1 MPSLRA
7 RLVRWI
13 IRRMFRPG
21 AASEAA
27 LVAGLARPKR
37 SHVPPDRLR
46 RAHAV
51 VVGLRG
57 DLTTYAVS
65 PRRGPIARE
74 VVFLHGGGYV
84 GEIFPEHW
92 RFVADLAD
100 RAAARV
106 HVLVYPLAPA
116 HTAADAIP
124 RVLEAWRA
132 LSAER
137 PALTLVGDSAGG
149 GLALAL
155 TRLALDAGLPA
166 PRRLALLS
174 PWVELDLE
182 APDALALAPDDPM
195 IDVRWL
201 RLAARAWAGSWPLDD
216 PRVSPLHAEPGG
228 LPPTLFV
235 LGEHDVLTPDAER
248 LAACLRDAGVT
259 VDVHVEPGLFHVY
272 PLAPVPEAEPAR
284 RRIAAWLAADTH
296 VGAATRR

>member
-1 MPSLRA
+1 
-7 RLVRWI
+7 
-13 IRRMFRPG
+13 MFRPG

-46 RAHAV
+46 RERSV

-57 DLTTYAVS
+57 GLTTYAVG
-65 PRRGPIARE
+65 PRRGAPQRDL
-74 VVFLHGGGYV
+74 VFLHGGAYV

-106 HVLVYPLAPA
+106 HVLIYPLAPE
-116 HTAADAIP
+116 HTAADALP

-132 LSAER
+132 LSAEG
-137 PALTLVGDSAGG
+137 PAPAIVGDSAGG

-155 TRLALDAGLPA
+155 TRLAIDAGLPA

-174 PWVELDLE
+174 PWVELGLE
-182 APDALALAPDDPM
+182 APDALAIAPRDPM

-201 RLAARAWAGSWPLDD
+201 RLSARAWAGPWPIDD
-216 PRVSPLHAEPGG
+216 PRVSPLHADPSG
-228 LPPTLFV
+228 LPPTLLV
-235 LGEHDVLTPDAER
+235 LGQDDVLTPDAER
-248 LAACLRDAGVT
+248 LAARLRGAGVR

-272 PLAPVPEAEPAR
+272 PLTPVPEAEPAK
-284 RRIAAWLAADTH
+284 RRIAAWLTDAD
-296 VGAATRR
+296 VGSSTPR